1 MTAKTKFDLY
11 PGNTKTVTIGTGDGV
26 EETARQVREW
36 VTGYGYRPSQ
46 IPDMESGIWQ
56 RVINNKRRAFDQ
68 LTELGIRRDH
78 IKHSIAECILPGGT
92 FSVRLSARLDW
103 PRGDFGDDSSC
114 LYGSYASNMDAMRHY
129 GTLVLQF
136 FDQFGAGVGR
146 LWVGVY
152 PPREDAF
159 EYLPEERKSKK
170 DDSAYGILVF
180 GGYGRAYNF
189 ENQTNHRP
197 TSILGALI
205 ICQLAGTGLQL
216 STEAGLDGGVW
227 LGGKPVNN
235 IRTTYARY
243 EGMDRQRSGR
253 CTNCDMDVHAL
264 DSRWP
269 TSSGNVVLEFQCMEC
284 LLDSKFNGEFVE
296 CPV

>member
-1 MTAKTKFDLY
+1 MMNKTKFDLY
-11 PGNTKTVTIGTGDGV
+11 PGNTKTVTIGMGDGV

-36 VTGYGYRPSQ
+36 VTGYGYRASQ

-56 RVINNKRRAFDQ
+56 RVVNNKRRAFDQ

-78 IKHSIAECILPGGT
+78 IKHSIAECTLPGGT

-114 LYGSYASNMDAMRHY
+114 LYGSYATSMDCMRHH

-136 FDQFGAGVGR
+136 FNADGTGVGR

-152 PPREDAF
+152 PPEIV
-159 EYLPEERKSKK
+159 
-170 DDSAYGILVF
+170 DDVLNGGLLVF

-189 ENQTNHRP
+189 ENQTGHRP
-197 TSILGALI
+197 TPILGALLI
-205 ICQLAGTGLQL
+205 SKMTGEGMNIT
-216 STEAGLDGGVW
+216 TEARLEGGVW
-227 LGGKPVNN
+227 LGGNPVKDMK
-235 IRTTYARY
+235 TTYARY
-243 EGMDRQRSGR
+243 EGMDRQRSGH
-253 CTNCDMDVHAL
+253 CADCGMEVHAL

-269 TSSGNVVLEFQCMEC
+269 LKYFLEPSDGIIRFQCMEC
-284 LLDSKFNGEFVE
+284 VLYEKFKGEIVE

>member
-1 MTAKTKFDLY
+1 MTTKTKFDLY
-11 PGNTKTVTIGTGDGV
+11 PGKTKTITIGTGDGV

-36 VTGYGYRPSQ
+36 VTGYGYKPAQ

-114 LYGSYASNMDAMRHY
+114 LYGSYSSNLDAMRHY

-136 FDQFGAGVGR
+136 FDQFGVGVGR
-146 LWVGVY
+146 LWLGVY
-152 PPREDAF
+152 PPQAIDLSLSIVEENRE
-159 EYLPEERKSKK
+159 
-170 DDSAYGILVF
+170 DSAYGILVF

-189 ENQTNHRP
+189 QNHTGHRP
-197 TSILGALI
+197 SPILGALI
-205 ICQLAGTGLQL
+205 LSQLAGTKLKL
-216 STEAGLDGGVW
+216 STEGGLDGGVW

-243 EGMDRQRSGR
+243 EGMERQRSGR
-253 CTNCDMDVHAL
+253 CTNCNMDVHAL

-269 TSSGNVVLEFQCMEC
+269 TPSLNNVGILEFQCMEC